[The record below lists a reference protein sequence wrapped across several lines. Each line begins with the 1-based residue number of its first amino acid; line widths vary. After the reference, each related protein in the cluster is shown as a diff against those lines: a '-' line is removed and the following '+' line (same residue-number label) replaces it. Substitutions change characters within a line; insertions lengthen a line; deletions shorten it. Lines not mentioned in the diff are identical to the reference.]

1 MEDIVQTKKSL
12 LQESLL
18 KIISLKHLIHR
29 NKEILAARDL
39 HDDEIIKIPFVVL
52 VLPPPGLDSVFYE
65 KLS

>member
-29 NKEILAARDL
+29 NKEILAVRDL
-39 HDDEIIKIPFVVL
+39 NNDEIVKIPFVVL
-52 VLPPPGLDSVFYE
+52 VVPSPGLESVFY
-65 KLS
+65 